1 MVCCGTYRAPPPLH
15 RSCFKLS
22 HKPTPPPRTTHTHTQ
37 THTCRSFKHTSRS
50 MEDQVSPPSWT
61 FLRRPRAPIGC
72 RQVRSVVRNTEVS
85 TVPLVSLPRC
95 ELQGHCTSDASSAA
109 GATCSG
115 RSMHGE
121 SGRGGNFP
129 SSFSLF
135 GASCK
140 PMRMK
145 KLQVANEK
153 ASQVLKLAIS
163 AQRGKEKKNLFYT
176 SGVVIVKIL
185 FSLAAIA
192 KSKAS
197 VVRCCNFLIHLL
209 SPDWVWSGKMPL
221 LYRFLRLADMP
232 LALHLRFSAALPW

>member
-1 MVCCGTYRAPPPLH
+1 MKTSFRSIAIRCQYPAPVCRAHVVCCGTYRAPLHPSTGDASSCHTNPRLH
-15 RSCFKLS
+15 RVQ
-22 HKPTPPPRTTHTHTQ
+22 HTYTHTQ

-145 KLQVANEK
+145 KLQVAK
-153 ASQVLKLAIS
+153 
-163 AQRGKEKKNLFYT
+163 
-176 SGVVIVKIL
+176 
-185 FSLAAIA
+185 
-192 KSKAS
+192 
-197 VVRCCNFLIHLL
+197 
-209 SPDWVWSGKMPL
+209 
-221 LYRFLRLADMP
+221 
-232 LALHLRFSAALPW
+232 